1 MNMKKLIL
9 FSITVMFGVLS
20 VFSQTPY
27 DNFAPEQ
34 SVKSMIE
41 LPQTQFTVENTDS
54 TSEIRRV
61 EFDKNT
67 LSLNLLDE
75 DENVIKTLV
84 FNPDEKKFL
93 TIDPFAEKYYSIS
106 PYAYCMNNPVK
117 YVDPDGRTIQVY
129 DYVNNQRVG
138 YEWKDYQGTWGF
150 YDNNNTLYAGNNAF
164 IGQLS
169 GTLTGLMN
177 GGSEGFDLV
186 SRVANHSNV
195 VTLMYSD
202 RSGVD
207 SQNQL
212 GWNPTGV
219 RRDGSLEA
227 VPTTTGMRNDPM
239 ITLGHELGHVD
250 YNWNVGSSATWF
262 NITVADRNG
271 NPTQRPISTSEI
283 YTTHIE
289 NQLRSENNLP
299 LRTYYGV
306 DPSGRGIGPRII
318 VPSTGASRYY
328 NSQGFTN
335 YRPLRRGVTPYI
347 Y

>member
-9 FSITVMFGVLS
+9 FLNAGMFWALSIFA
-20 VFSQTPY
+20 QTPY

-41 LPQTQFTVENTDS
+41 LPKMQFRVENTSTDS
-54 TSEIRRV
+54 EVRYA

-75 DENVIKTLV
+75 NDNVIKTLV
-84 FNPDEKKFL
+84 FDPNEKKFL
-93 TIDPFAEKYYSIS
+93 TIDLLAEKYYSIS
-106 PYAYCMNNPVK
+106 PYAYCNNNPIR
-117 YVDPDGRTIQVY
+117 YIDPDGKTIQVY
-129 DYVNNQRVG
+129 DYINNQRIA
-138 YEWKDYQGTWGF
+138 YEWRDYQGAWGF
-150 YDNNNTLYAGNNAF
+150 YDNNNALYAGNNTF

-169 GTLTGLMN
+169 GALTGLMN
-177 GGSEGFDLV
+177 GGKAGFNLV
-186 SRVANHSNV
+186 SGLANHSNV

-202 RSGVD
+202 RSGAD

-219 RRDGSLEA
+219 RRNGSLEA
-227 VPTTTGMRNDPM
+227 VPTTAGMSNDPM
-239 ITLGHELGHVD
+239 VTLGHELGHVD
-250 YNWNVGSSATWF
+250 YNWNVGNSATWF
-262 NITVADRNG
+262 NMTVADKNG
-271 NPTQRPISTSEI
+271 NPTQHPISTSEI

-306 DPSGRGIGPRII
+306 DPAGNGIGPRII
-318 VPSTGASRYY
+318 VLSTGASRFY
-328 NSQGFTN
+328 NSQGVTN
-335 YRPLRRGVTPYI
+335 YRPVRRGVAPYI

>member
-1 MNMKKLIL
+1 MRKLIL
-9 FSITVMFGVLS
+9 FLSTGMFGVLS
-20 VFSQTPY
+20 VFAQTPY

-34 SVKSMIE
+34 SIKSMIE
-41 LPQTQFTVENTDS
+41 LPQTQFRVANTN
-54 TSEIRRV
+54 TEGEVRYA

-75 DENVIKTLV
+75 NDNVIKTLV
-84 FNPDEKKFL
+84 FDPNEKKFL
-93 TIDPFAEKYYSIS
+93 TMDPLAEKYYSIS
-106 PYAYCMNNPVK
+106 PYAYCANNPIK
-117 YVDPDGRTIQVY
+117 YIDPDGRTIQVY
-129 DYVNNQRVG
+129 DYANNQKVA
-138 YEWKDYQGTWGF
+138 YEWRDSQGAWGF

-164 IGQLS
+164 IEQLS
-169 GTLTGLMN
+169 GALTGLMN
-177 GGSEGFDLV
+177 GGNVGFDLV
-186 SRVANHSNV
+186 SGLANHSNI
-195 VTLMYSD
+195 VTLMYSN

-227 VPTTTGMRNDPM
+227 VPTTVGMSNSPM
-239 ITLGHELGHVD
+239 IALGHELGHVD
-250 YNWNVGSSATWF
+250 YNWNVGNSTTWF
-262 NITVADRNG
+262 NMTVADKNG
-271 NPTQRPISTSEI
+271 NPIQRSISASEI

-289 NQLRSENNLP
+289 NQLRSENSLH

-318 VPSTGASRYY
+318 VPSKGASRYY
-328 NSQGFTN
+328 NSQGVTN
-335 YRPLRRGVTPYI
+335 YKTLRRGVFPYV

>member
-1 MNMKKLIL
+1 MRKLIL
-9 FSITVMFGVLS
+9 FLSTGIFGALG
-20 VFSQTPY
+20 VFAQTPY

-34 SVKSMIE
+34 RVKSMIE
-41 LPQTQFTVENTDS
+41 LPQTQFKVENADS
-54 TSEIRRV
+54 NSEISRA

-75 DENVIKTLV
+75 NDNVIKTLV
-84 FNPDEKKFL
+84 FSPNEKKFL
-93 TIDPFAEKYYSIS
+93 TMDPLAEKYYSIS
-106 PYAYCMNNPVK
+106 PYAYCANNPVK

-129 DYVNNQRVG
+129 DYTNNQRTA
-138 YEWKDYQGTWGF
+138 YEWRDYQGTWGF
-150 YDNNNTLYAGNNAF
+150 YDSNNALYAGNNTF

-169 GTLTGLMN
+169 GALTGLMN
-177 GGSEGFDLV
+177 AGNSGFDLV
-186 SRVANHSNV
+186 SGLANHSNV
-195 VTLMYSD
+195 VTLMYSN

-219 RRDGSLEA
+219 RRDGSLES

-239 ITLGHELGHVD
+239 INLGHELGHVD
-250 YNWNVGSSATWF
+250 YNWNVENSATWF
-262 NITVADRNG
+262 NMTVADRNG

-289 NQLRSENNLP
+289 NQLRSENNLS

-306 DPSGRGIGPRII
+306 DPSGNGIGPRII

-328 NSQGFTN
+328 NSQGTTN
-335 YRPLRRGVTPYI
+335 YRPLRRGVAPYI